1 MAKAQNL
8 WQGELKMAIPV
19 VYMTL
24 TNSYL
29 GKKKKKIQSRIKISY
44 HILKHLLLKC
54 EFQPFM
60 TRKC

>member
-29 GKKKKKIQSRIKISY
+29 GKKKKKKKY
-44 HILKHLLLKC
+44 NPELK
-54 EFQPFM
+54 
-60 TRKC
+60 